1 MQLPSI
7 EPYLPEGTDPDA
19 VQSLTSVYR
28 GHCLLAIDNFRYCKS
43 TEFFESFKSFCG
55 LLTVPGLKLF
65 QHPNIIPWIQ
75 HCDWLKY
82 QKMMP
87 VLESTILSQVPPK
100 VMAHMENIRM
110 HLCDRIGEA
119 FQNQPQHVQDAMF
132 GPATIFTNLLQRM
145 IRVHRAALDVAATLE
160 VDANRDQLWRD
171 WVDHSHVF
179 QVVQNSLTD
188 KGFNRVLHI
197 LTRDVRE
204 LLSPLNETLSTGLGT
219 IFDYAADFHPG
230 IHSRPNMDTTHSF
243 VDRLAQFLNTLPQ
256 RFPAVT
262 ARQLLDHI
270 DVIGNSISRNFSLSG
285 AESLASWWR
294 IKVFT
299 DEMSYWL
306 AEEGGFLES
315 GPESMM
321 MPAPQPMTNLYSGNF
336 PNVYEFREPTE
347 AFNVSRP
354 RTGGTASMGNP
365 NRFDSEEQSGNE
377 FQRSHG
383 RGYDIQ
389 QPVIGRNRTPSDT
402 IRVAPSP
409 CRSSNANMFP
419 ESGQSRLRSTVIE
432 SAAASNPFG
441 ENNVMDHDDSGI
453 GLGPDDD
460 DFGMEKYN
468 GFVDGAHGSDPADI
482 VVC

>member
-204 LLSPLNETLSTGLGT
+204 LLSPLNETFSTGLGT

-230 IHSRPNMDTTHSF
+230 IHTRPNMDTTHSF
-243 VDRLAQFLNTLPQ
+243 VDRLAQFLSTLPQ

-270 DVIGNSISRNFSLSG
+270 DVIGNSISRNFSLGG

-321 MPAPQPMTNLYSGNF
+321 IPAPQPITNLYSGNF
-336 PNVYEFREPTE
+336 PNAFDFREPTE
-347 AFNVSRP
+347 AFDISRP

-365 NRFDSEEQSGNE
+365 SRFDSEEQSGNE
-377 FQRSHG
+377 FQRSHS
-383 RGYDIQ
+383 RGYDVQ
-389 QPVIGRNRTPSDT
+389 KPVIGRNRTPSDT

-409 CRSSNANMFP
+409 CRSSNANVFP
-419 ESGQSRLRSTVIE
+419 ESGHSRRGSAVIE

-453 GLGPDDD
+453 GLGPEDD